1 LPTDKQDI
9 ITILSAFIGLALVL
23 SMIRY
28 PGIAFEAAVSGLV
41 TWWEVVF
48 PALLPFFIGAQILM
62 GLGVV
67 HAMGVIL
74 EPVMRPLF
82 NVPGCGSF
90 VLAMGLASGY
100 PIGAVLTGDLRRQD
114 MLNKYE
120 AERLVCAANTADPLF
135 MAGAVAVGMFGN
147 ESLAGIIM
155 ISHYTATLLNGM
167 LLRFYAPGAPTT
179 TSGDPADRRPL
190 HIRVTT
196 AILKARRE
204 DSRPLGELLNDAI
217 TRSIE
222 TLLLIGGFIIL
233 FSVVIDVL
241 QVTPVADL
249 ISAVLRSA
257 LGAAGLSDKL
267 ASPVTAGIFE
277 ITLGCQAASEAAASL
292 GQRLTVVSAIIAWS
306 GLSVHAQVAAILN
319 DTDINVAPYMVSR
332 LIHALLAA
340 ATAAIMLSFMPQF
353 AGALPAWSG
362 GVAAAAV
369 GAGWLAIFQGAS
381 GLFLAA
387 LALLTFIAMTVA
399 LLRPDRLG

>member
-1 LPTDKQDI
+1 MPANKQNLV
-9 ITILSAFIGLALVL
+9 TILSAAVALALVL
-23 SMIRY
+23 SMILY
-28 PGIAFEAAVSGLV
+28 PGIAFEAAVSGLM

-67 HAMGVIL
+67 HAMGVLL

-155 ISHYTATLLNGM
+155 ISHYIATLLNGM
-167 LLRFYAPGAPTT
+167 LLRFYAPQAPISSGAD
-179 TSGDPADRRPL
+179 SGDKRAP
-190 HIRVTT
+190 HIRVFW
-196 AILKARRE
+196 AVIEARRA
-204 DSRPLGELLNDAI
+204 DGRPLGELLSDAI

-222 TLLLIGGFIIL
+222 TMLLIGGFIIL

-241 QVTPVADL
+241 QVTPVAAA
-249 ISAVLRSA
+249 ISFVLHWLLS
-257 LGAAGLSDKL
+257 AAGLSDAL
-267 ASPVTAGIFE
+267 AAPVTSGIFE
-277 ITLGCQAASEAAASL
+277 ITLGCQGAAEAAAPL
-292 GQRLTVVSAIIAWS
+292 GDQLTVVSAIIAWS

-319 DTDINVAPYMVSR
+319 DTDINVVPYMVSR

-340 ATAAIMLSFMPQF
+340 AITWFVLWFVPHPDI
-353 AGALPAWSG
+353 ALPAWSQT
-362 GVAAAAV
+362 AAAAV
-369 GAGWLAIFQGAS
+369 NRGWLATAWEAAGY
-381 GLFLAA
+381 FLAA
-387 LALLTFIAMTVA
+387 LALLCVLAAAVA
-399 LLRPDRLG
+399 ALRPCESG